1 MQYKNVECD
10 AWGKINHIDDT
21 IRSLNRT
28 ILKYFRAVPQATSNF
43 ADALI
48 SVTVQVQPPAV
59 HNLFAIYP
67 VHILRPKM

>member
-21 IRSLNRT
+21 IRSLENNSQV
-28 ILKYFRAVPQATSNF
+28 FPSCATSNEQL
-43 ADALI
+43 AEALI
-48 SVTVQVQPPAV
+48 SVTIQVQPPAV